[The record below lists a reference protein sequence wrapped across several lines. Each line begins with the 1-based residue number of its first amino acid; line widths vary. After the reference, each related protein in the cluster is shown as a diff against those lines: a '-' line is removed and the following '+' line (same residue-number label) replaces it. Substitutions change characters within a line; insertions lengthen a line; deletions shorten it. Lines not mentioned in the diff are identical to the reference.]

1 MSAASPK
8 ARRSYSRSRS
18 PPPSREYREPGGEEN
33 VGTVFVGNLSHD
45 TSEKTLREFFEQYG
59 RVLEA
64 KVVHDVETGRSRGF
78 GFVKFEDP
86 RDADDA
92 IAEADG
98 RSLDGRQIKCNMAKY
113 NRGSFRGGGGD
124 FRGGFRGGY
133 RGERGGFRGR

>member
-18 PPPSREYREPGGEEN
+18 PPPSREYRDPGGEEN

-64 KVVHDVETGRSRGF
+64 KVIEWFLCLFMVHYCLSWLSCLYLLLNRCVTA
-78 GFVKFEDP
+78 VKNWQ
-86 RDADDA
+86 
-92 IAEADG
+92 G
-98 RSLDGRQIKCNMAKY
+98 L
-113 NRGSFRGGGGD
+113 
-124 FRGGFRGGY
+124 
-133 RGERGGFRGR
+133 